1 MCYYKITGKFWEGK
15 VISMKKIVALCLF
28 FCMLIL
34 QSAVFAAEN
43 TAANVNTNANAN
55 LSAANTVKRWILIN
69 IPARSLRLYEDDKCV
84 AMYPVGVGKIG
95 SKTPAGF
102 YKIVEKVVNPTW
114 VDPGDTS
121 VVIASGPDNPLGF
134 RWLGIGGNYGIH
146 GTNNPSSVGH
156 YVSNG
161 CVRMVEADVEKV
173 FDKVDVGTEVQIM
186 YNRLVIDKTQD
197 GRVAYYIYPDGYK
210 MQELTVDFVK
220 QGLAGYGIADFI
232 SEEYIAKSIEAS
244 NGLPNFVAAPVNIM
258 YKGSKL
264 NFKAVNYKNQ
274 IYVPVESLAKTLN
287 TAVKIENS
295 SAVTAKG
302 SAPVELFSK
311 KPYIHLT
318 DISNIF
324 PVGFS
329 LNKNYTVA
337 TLTAMPAAGT
347 VEPADSAANKVV
359 KADENAAAK
368 PQTDKQTGINIPQRE
383 NSMNAQKE
391 LYKSADKKIGEEKQ
405 SIELEK
411 TVSDDTKTDK
421 IEIATIK

>member
-1 MCYYKITGKFWEGK
+1 
-15 VISMKKIVALCLF
+15 MKKIVALCLF

-43 TAANVNTNANAN
+43 TAANANAN
-55 LSAANTVKRWILIN
+55 PSAANTVKRWILIN

-287 TAVKIENS
+287 TAVKIENG

-324 PVGFS
+324 AVGFS

-383 NSMNAQKE
+383 NSLNAQKE

>member
-1 MCYYKITGKFWEGK
+1 
-15 VISMKKIVALCLF
+15 MKKIVALCLF

-258 YKGSKL
+258 YNNQKL
-264 NFKAVNYKNQ
+264 AFKAVNYKNQ
-274 IYVPVESLAKTLN
+274 IYVPVQEMAKTLN
-287 TAVKIENS
+287 TAVKIENG

-324 PVGFS
+324 AVGFS

-337 TLTAMPAAGT
+337 TLTAMPAVGT
-347 VEPADSAANKVV
+347 VEPADSAANKAV

-383 NSMNAQKE
+383 NSLNAQKE

-405 SIELEK
+405 SIELKK

>member
-1 MCYYKITGKFWEGK
+1 
-15 VISMKKIVALCLF
+15 MKKIVALCLF

-287 TAVKIENS
+287 TAVKIENG

-324 PVGFS
+324 AVGFS

-337 TLTAMPAAGT
+337 TLTPLTVNAA
-347 VEPADSAANKVV
+347 EPAD
-359 KADENAAAK
+359 NAAVKDK
-368 PQTDKQTGINIPQRE
+368 PVLDSTVKQQTVDKNGVNIPQRE

>member
-1 MCYYKITGKFWEGK
+1 
-15 VISMKKIVALCLF
+15 MKKIVALCLF

-258 YKGSKL
+258 YNNQKL
-264 NFKAVNYKNQ
+264 AFKAVNYKNQ
-274 IYVPVESLAKTLN
+274 IYVPVQEMAKTLN
-287 TAVKIENS
+287 TAVKIENG

-337 TLTAMPAAGT
+337 TLTAMPAVGT
-347 VEPADSAANKVV
+347 VEPADSAANKAV

>member
-1 MCYYKITGKFWEGK
+1 
-15 VISMKKIVALCLF
+15 MKKIVALCLF

-258 YKGSKL
+258 YNNQKL
-264 NFKAVNYKNQ
+264 AFKAVNYKNQ
-274 IYVPVESLAKTLN
+274 IYVPVQEMAKTLN
-287 TAVKIENS
+287 TAVKIENG

-324 PVGFS
+324 PVGFR

>member
-1 MCYYKITGKFWEGK
+1 
-15 VISMKKIVALCLF
+15 MKKIVALCLF

-43 TAANVNTNANAN
+43 TAANANAN
-55 LSAANTVKRWILIN
+55 PPAANTVKRWILIN

-232 SEEYIAKSIEAS
+232 SEEYIVKSIEAS

-337 TLTAMPAAGT
+337 TLTAMPAVGT

-368 PQTDKQTGINIPQRE
+368 SQMDKQTGINIPQRE

>member
-1 MCYYKITGKFWEGK
+1 
-15 VISMKKIVALCLF
+15 MKKIVALCLF

-43 TAANVNTNANAN
+43 TAANANAN
-55 LSAANTVKRWILIN
+55 PPAANTVKRWILIN

-337 TLTAMPAAGT
+337 TLTAMPAVGT
-347 VEPADSAANKVV
+347 VEPADSAANKAV

>member
-1 MCYYKITGKFWEGK
+1 
-15 VISMKKIVALCLF
+15 MKKIVALCLF

-258 YKGSKL
+258 YNNQKL
-264 NFKAVNYKNQ
+264 AFKAVNYKNQ
-274 IYVPVESLAKTLN
+274 IYVPVQEMAKTLN
-287 TAVKIENS
+287 TAVKIENG

-347 VEPADSAANKVV
+347 VEPADSAANKAV
-359 KADENAAAK
+359 KADENVAAK

>member
-1 MCYYKITGKFWEGK
+1 
-15 VISMKKIVALCLF
+15 MKKIVALCLF

-197 GRVAYYIYPDGYK
+197 GRVAYYIYPDGYN

-258 YKGSKL
+258 YNNQKL
-264 NFKAVNYKNQ
+264 AFKAVNYKNQ
-274 IYVPVESLAKTLN
+274 IYVPVQEMAKTLN
-287 TAVKIENS
+287 TAVKIENG

-324 PVGFS
+324 AVGFS

-337 TLTAMPAAGT
+337 TLTPLTVNAA
-347 VEPADSAANKVV
+347 EPAD
-359 KADENAAAK
+359 NAADKDK
-368 PQTDKQTGINIPQRE
+368 PVLDSTVKQQTVDKNGVNIPQRE

>member
-1 MCYYKITGKFWEGK
+1 
-15 VISMKKIVALCLF
+15 MKKIVALCLF

-197 GRVAYYIYPDGYK
+197 GRVAYYIYPDGYN

-258 YKGSKL
+258 YNNQKL
-264 NFKAVNYKNQ
+264 AFKAVNYKNQ
-274 IYVPVESLAKTLN
+274 IYVPVQEMAKTLN
-287 TAVKIENS
+287 TAVKIENG

-324 PVGFS
+324 AVGFS

-337 TLTAMPAAGT
+337 TLTAMPAVGT
-347 VEPADSAANKVV
+347 VEPADSAANKAV

>member
-1 MCYYKITGKFWEGK
+1 
-15 VISMKKIVALCLF
+15 MKKIVALCLF

-258 YKGSKL
+258 YNNQKL
-264 NFKAVNYKNQ
+264 AFKAVNYKNQ
-274 IYVPVESLAKTLN
+274 IYVPVQEMAKTLN
-287 TAVKIENS
+287 TAVKIENG

>member
-1 MCYYKITGKFWEGK
+1 
-15 VISMKKIVALCLF
+15 MKKIVALCLF

-258 YKGSKL
+258 YNNQKL
-264 NFKAVNYKNQ
+264 AFKAVNYKNQ
-274 IYVPVESLAKTLN
+274 IYVPVQEMAKTLN
-287 TAVKIENS
+287 TAVKIENG

-347 VEPADSAANKVV
+347 VEPADSAANKAV

>member
-1 MCYYKITGKFWEGK
+1 
-15 VISMKKIVALCLF
+15 MKKIVALCLF

-55 LSAANTVKRWILIN
+55 LSAVNTVKRWILIN

-258 YKGSKL
+258 YNNQKL
-264 NFKAVNYKNQ
+264 AFKAVNYKNQ
-274 IYVPVESLAKTLN
+274 IYVPVQEMAKTLN

>member
-1 MCYYKITGKFWEGK
+1 
-15 VISMKKIVALCLF
+15 MKKIVALCLF

-258 YKGSKL
+258 YNNQKL
-264 NFKAVNYKNQ
+264 AFKAVNYKNQ

-324 PVGFS
+324 AVGFS

-337 TLTAMPAAGT
+337 TLTAMPAVGT
-347 VEPADSAANKVV
+347 VEPADSAANKAV

-383 NSMNAQKE
+383 NSLNAQKE